1 MRIKFRVPGLD
12 AEPRYIWVGDV
23 PHELRVRTS
32 FARADVL
39 LHFHYVDPSGST
51 LDHDTDLANLV
62 NRIHERN
69 R

>member
-12 AEPRYIWVGDV
+12 AAPRYIWVGDT

-39 LHFHYVDPSGST
+39 LHFHYIAPNGT
-51 LDHDTDLANLV
+51 TIDHDSRDRDLHHPL
-62 NRIHERN
+62 RGG
-69 R
+69 

>member
-12 AEPRYIWVGDV
+12 AAPRYIWIGDT

-39 LHFHYVDPSGST
+39 LHFHYVAPDGT
-51 LDHDTDLANLV
+51 TIDHDTGLACLV
-62 NRIHERN
+62 NRMNEGN